1 MKNIRALLEEAS
13 QQSTCHFIHLG
24 VVIETPQSEYVLGW
38 NGPPVRVGTHTECLV
53 GEFTLKN
60 LLLCPAVHAEVR
72 AICRAAEAGI
82 AIAGGTLYL
91 SHWFCCTPCAV
102 AMIEAGISKFV
113 LTEKISYANDD
124 CYNFRLAEELL
135 KKARVTIEINPALR
149 IEPSGYRK
157 GVEPR

>member
-1 MKNIRALLEEAS
+1 MKNIRALFEEAS

-38 NGPPVRVGTHTECLV
+38 NGPPVRVGAHAECLV

-60 LLLCPAVHAEVR
+60 LLCCPAVHAEVR
-72 AICRAAEAGI
+72 AICRAAQAGI
-82 AIAGGTLYL
+82 AIAGSTLYL
-91 SHWFCCTPCAV
+91 SHWFCCTPCAG
-102 AMIEAGISKFV
+102 AMIEAGISQLV
-113 LTEKISYANDD
+113 LTEKISYAKDD

-149 IEPSGYRK
+149 IEPPK
-157 GVEPR
+157 GVRSTL

>member
-1 MKNIRALLEEAS
+1 MKNIRALLEKAS

-38 NGPPVRVGTHTECLV
+38 NGPPVRVGTHTKCLV
-53 GEFTLKN
+53 GEFTAKN

-82 AIAGGTLYL
+82 AIAGSTLYL
-91 SHWFCCTPCAV
+91 SQWFCCTPCAV
-102 AMIEAGISKFV
+102 AIIEAGISKLV
-113 LTEKISYANDD
+113 LTEKFNYVKDD
-124 CYNFRLAEELL
+124 CYNHRLAEKLL

-149 IEPSGYRK
+149 IEPSG
-157 GVEPR
+157 GVKPTL